1 MKTDIILSGVGG
13 QGILTISAIIS
24 WAAVRNDMYVK
35 QSEVHGMSQRGG
47 SVYSHLRL
55 STEPIASD
63 LIPYGVADLI
73 LSVEPM
79 EGLRYLPFLSKD
91 GWLVTNIKPVKN
103 IPDYP
108 AEEDLIKAIEQVP
121 NHVYL
126 DADALARQIQAP
138 KAANIIMLGAASPF
152 LGLKYEDL
160 EWAIEKQFG
169 RKGEDVVEINKKALK
184 LGFDEARRLF
194 PDKIK

>member
-24 WAAVRNDMYVK
+24 WAAVRNNMYVK

-63 LIPYGVADLI
+63 LIPYGGADLI

-79 EGLRYLPFLSKD
+79 EALRYLPFLSQD

-108 AEEDLIKAIEQVP
+108 AEQEVIKAIEQVP

-126 DADALARQIQAP
+126 DADGLARQIQAP

-169 RKGEDVVEINKKALK
+169 RKGQDIVDMNKKALK

-194 PDKIK
+194 PDKVK